1 MLENTLGK
9 KIENMTEETPEEIND
24 KTPPEYCKEESGDG
38 KEVSSGTDEA
48 PETSPQEGDPAE
60 ETTEATETGETGVAG
75 DSGEEES
82 CEEDKDL
89 EAQIAELE
97 DKLLRVYAEM
107 ENTRR
112 RFTRELEE
120 KSKYAA
126 TALARD
132 ILTAADNLQRALGSI
147 SPEAREQD
155 ESLETFA
162 AGVEAI
168 EREMLSAFG
177 NHNIHKIEPLEE
189 KFNPEFHQ
197 AMFELE
203 NTGCV
208 PGTVVEVVQP
218 GYLLHDRLLR
228 PAMVG
233 VAKGEPSEE
242 GVDTKI

>member
-1 MLENTLGK
+1 MLGK
-9 KIENMTEETPEEIND
+9 TTENMTEETPEEISD
-24 KTPPEYCKEESGDG
+24 KTPLEDCEEESGDG
-38 KEVSSGTDEA
+38 KEVPSGADEA
-48 PETSPQEGDPAE
+48 PEMSSQEGDPAE
-60 ETTEATETGETGVAG
+60 ETTETTKTGVNSTAG
-75 DSGEEES
+75 SNGEEES
-82 CEEDKDL
+82 CEEEKDPK
-89 EAQIAELE
+89 AQIAELE

-112 RFTRELEE
+112 RLTRELEE

-132 ILTAADNLQRALGSI
+132 ILTATDNLRRALDSI

-155 ESLETFA
+155 GSLETFA

-177 NHNIHKIEPLEE
+177 NHNIRKIEPLEE

-203 NTGCV
+203 NTGRA

-233 VAKGEPSEE
+233 VAKGKPSE
-242 GVDTKI
+242 GDVDAKI